1 MHREKLF
8 CLAAW
13 ILVAAHPGMVSGQ
26 TVPPLSPLTRT
37 LVVRD
42 SAISDAVIS
51 WATMAPGGS
60 LVLARPAE
68 GDLVLLDERGRV
80 VRKAGRRGA
89 GPQEFARIGAGGWMA
104 DTLWIYDSGNRRIS
118 YFDRGL
124 RFLRSVPSPTATA
137 QRPRNDARMWNLLSP
152 RGSLGERGWLYA
164 VYPQP
169 GGSANSNRDELSG
182 IAMVDRE
189 GVLGR
194 IAVQTPPDR
203 CSLRTVVSGTP
214 AQLRHPLCA
223 AATTAVGPRGDY
235 LVMMVPSAASTATGG
250 GTITRFTAEGGRSW
264 QRTMALVT
272 TRIPRSVRDSVI
284 AGFGAPGMP
293 PGMAEAA
300 KKLPSPEWYPVL
312 RNLVAGSDG
321 TVFVERWRTD
331 ARREWI
337 VLDASGVVKGSIL
350 LQDGERLLAGS
361 SRLVWVL
368 RELDSGLQEL
378 IRYAF

>member
-1 MHREKLF
+1 MKT
-8 CLAAW
+8 
-13 ILVAAHPGMVSGQ
+13 ILLLIVVLSFTGPASALPAQ
-26 TVPPLSPLTRT
+26 NNPAPLTLTRT

-51 WATMAPGGS
+51 WAMMAPGGS
-60 LVLARPAE
+60 LVLARPAD

-89 GPQEFARIGAGGWMA
+89 GPQEFARIGAGGWIA
-104 DTLWIYDSGNRRIS
+104 DTLWIYDSGNRRIN
-118 YFDRGL
+118 YFDREL

-152 RGSLGERGWLYA
+152 RADLGERGWLYA

-169 GGSANSNRDELSG
+169 GGSTGSNRDELSG
-182 IAMVDRE
+182 IARVDRE

-194 IAVQTPPDR
+194 IVVQTPPDP
-203 CSLRTVVSGTP
+203 CSLRTEVSGMP

-235 LVMMVPSAASTATGG
+235 LVMMVPAAASTATGG

-264 QRTMALVT
+264 QRSLALAT

-284 AGFGAPGMP
+284 AGFGAPGTP
-293 PGMAEAA
+293 PGMVDAA

-312 RNLVAGSDG
+312 RSLISGRDG
-321 TVFVERWRTD
+321 AVFVERWRTD
-331 ARREWI
+331 ARQEWI
-337 VLDASGVVKGSIL
+337 VLDPHGVVTGSIL
-350 LQDGERLLAGS
+350 LAGGERLLAGS
-361 SRLVWVL
+361 SHLAWVM

>member
-1 MHREKLF
+1 MKTMLPLIVVLSFTGSASALPVQRE
-8 CLAAW
+8 LA
-13 ILVAAHPGMVSGQ
+13 
-26 TVPPLSPLTRT
+26 PLPLTRT

-42 SAISDAVIS
+42 TAISDAVIS
-51 WATMAPGGS
+51 WAMMASGGS

-89 GPQEFARIGAGGWMA
+89 GPQEFARMGPAGWIA

-118 YFDRGL
+118 YFDSGL
-124 RFLRSVPSPTATA
+124 RFLRSAPAPSATA
-137 QRPRNDARMWNLLSP
+137 QRPRNDSRMWNLLSP
-152 RGSLGERGWLYA
+152 RGDLGERGWLYA

-169 GGSANSNRDELSG
+169 GGSVGSNREELSG

-194 IAVQTPPDR
+194 IVVQTPPDP
-203 CSLRTVVSGTP
+203 CSLRTVVSGMP

-223 AATTAVGPRGDY
+223 AATTAVAPHGDY
-235 LVMMVPSAASTATGG
+235 VLMMVPAAASTATGG
-250 GTITRFTAEGGRSW
+250 GTITRFTAEGERSW
-264 QRTMALVT
+264 QRTLTLAT

-284 AGFGAPGMP
+284 ASFGAPGTP
-293 PGMAEAA
+293 PGMVEAA

-312 RNLVAGSDG
+312 RSLVAGRDG
-321 TVFVERWRTD
+321 AVFVERWRTD
-331 ARREWI
+331 ARQEWI
-337 VLDASGVVKGSIL
+337 VLDPLGVVTGSIL
-350 LQDGERLLAGS
+350 LAGGERLLAGS
-361 SRLVWVL
+361 SHLAWVL